1 MVSAMNAMSRIGR
14 VGRMDRVGR
23 ISRTRTS
30 RGFTVIELLVVLAA
44 LALLLSV
51 AGPRYS
57 QYVDRARDTA
67 LRHNLH
73 ELRNAID
80 KFRADQNRYP
90 ATLQELVERRYLRA
104 VPTDPV
110 TERAD
115 TWKVVPP
122 PQNAVPATAEGQ
134 GVYEVRSGAEGQAA
148 DGSAY
153 ASW

>member
-1 MVSAMNAMSRIGR
+1 MVSGMSGMS
-14 VGRMDRVGR
+14 G
-23 ISRTRTS
+23 TRTS